1 VTAIFRAKMGW
12 FGKRKPAQELGQ
24 ADQGSYAGKK
34 EGGVDQDADGTVGA
48 AHGSAPENEPA
59 VADPVAEL
67 EREVR
72 VLMGEVDEPAPK
84 EDVVETAHASVDTM
98 GGLQMS
104 SEEYEPRSFEM
115 GEGWEATPG
124 QGNQEV
130 SDLQKVGLP
139 MSGSPEELAVKAL
152 FHRLDSDSNDE
163 LSREEFKSMP
173 GLEGLPQEQMDAFFD
188 SFDVDH
194 NGSISE
200 EEFRAYKWLH
210 KQVNLREAKTNG
222 LYVPNFTP
230 VKVFG
235 VQFYYEGN
243 VDGKRKPIGPVTYPK
258 LKELVDKS
266 VIHLHTRVCRKPPG
280 GEVRAT
286 LAIA

>member
-1 VTAIFRAKMGW
+1 MGW
-12 FGKRKPAQELGQ
+12 FGKRKQEKKIDQAAACSPAT
-24 ADQGSYAGKK
+24 DTAG
-34 EGGVDQDADGTVGA
+34 GDDPAAGGTVGE
-48 AHGSAPENEPA
+48 AHGSAPANEPD
-59 VADPVAEL
+59 VPDPVGEL

-72 VLMGEVDEPAPK
+72 ELMGEADEPAPK
-84 EDVVETAHASVDTM
+84 EDAEETARASVTAL

-104 SEEYEPRSFEM
+104 SEECETRSFEM
-115 GEGWEATPG
+115 GEGWKATPG
-124 QGNQEV
+124 QGSQEV
-130 SDLQKVGLP
+130 SDLPEVGLP
-139 MSGSPEELAVKAL
+139 MCDSAEELAVSAL

-210 KQVNLREAKTNG
+210 TQVNLREAKTNG
-222 LYVPNFTP
+222 QYVPNFTP
-230 VKVFG
+230 VKLFG
-235 VQFYYEGN
+235 VLFYYEGKA
-243 VDGKRKPIGPVTYPK
+243 DGIRKPIGPVTYLK
-258 LKELVDKS
+258 FKELVDKS

-280 GEVRAT
+280 GEVRPT

>member
-1 VTAIFRAKMGW
+1 MGW
-12 FGKRKPAQELGQ
+12 FGKRKPAQELDQ
-24 ADQGSYAGKK
+24 AAACSPATDTAG
-34 EGGVDQDADGTVGA
+34 GDHPAAGGTVGA
-48 AHGSAPENEPA
+48 WAPANDPA
-59 VADPVAEL
+59 VADPVGEL

-72 VLMGEVDEPAPK
+72 VLMGEADEPAPK
-84 EDVVETAHASVDTM
+84 EDAEETARASFTAD
-98 GGLQMS
+98 GGLS
-104 SEEYEPRSFEM
+104 SEECENRSFEM
-115 GEGWEATPG
+115 GKGWEATPG
-124 QGNQEV
+124 QENQEV
-130 SDLQKVGLP
+130 SDLPEVGLP
-139 MSGSPEELAVKAL
+139 MCDSAEELAVRAL

-210 KQVNLREAKTNG
+210 TQVNLREAKTNG

-230 VKVFG
+230 VKLFG
-235 VQFYYEGN
+235 VQFFYEGKA
-243 VDGKRKPIGPVTYPK
+243 DGMRKPIGPVTYLK
-258 LKELVDKS
+258 FKELVDKS

-280 GEVRAT
+280 GEVRQT